1 MFGKAAGEIL
11 GRGITAITTDM
22 SREKSKI
29 AEIFKKIAAYPFKV
43 LASYLIAP
51 ILVVKVAWKV
61 ENPTRR
67 VIAIVGLLLSLL
79 ASYIAATL
87 LGTLVGAAFVA
98 THVGILAGLGF
109 LFGTTISVYLSVIF
123 SIIVFNAV
131 SWFFLKMN
139 TQQVIDYLNEIST

>member
-11 GRGITAITTDM
+11 GRGIEAINDL
-22 SREKSKI
+22 SHEKSKI
-29 AEIFKKIAAYPFKV
+29 SEVFKKIAAYPFKV
-43 LASYLIAP
+43 LASFLIAP

-61 ENPTRR
+61 EDPARR
-67 VIAIVGLLLSLL
+67 AIAVVGLLLSLV
-79 ASYIAATL
+79 ASCLAATS
-87 LGTLVGAAFVA
+87 LGTLVGAVFVA
-98 THVGILAGLGF
+98 THVGWLVGLGF

>member
-11 GRGITAITTDM
+11 GRGIEAITDL
-22 SREKSKI
+22 SNEKSKI
-29 AEIFKKIAAYPFKV
+29 SEIFKKIAAYPFKV
-43 LASYLIAP
+43 LASFLIAP

-61 ENPTRR
+61 ENPARR
-67 VIAIVGLLLSLL
+67 AIAIVGLLLSLV
-79 ASYIAATL
+79 ASYLAATS
-87 LGTLVGAAFVA
+87 LGTLVGAVFVA
-98 THVGILAGLGF
+98 THVGWLVGLGF

-139 TQQVIDYLNEIST
+139 TQEVIDYLNEMST